1 MQRVSC
7 FVLFFVPLAIL
18 VLLSHPSTAQ
28 AQSANHLP
36 PKWRL
41 EKDKNGIQVFS
52 RITEESRFKQ
62 IKVLC
67 EIDGTLSQ
75 LYAFLSDI
83 SSYTAVV
90 YKTKEAYLLKQVS
103 DRELFYYTETS
114 LPWPV
119 KNRDL
124 LIHMTFLPDPGNKQ
138 LIIKAENAQG
148 FVPVKPDKVRIP
160 YWRSVWTVVKK
171 SPSRLRIEYVFTVDP
186 GGDLPVWLINLTAA
200 MGPYASFI
208 NLEENLKLPRYQGP
222 TYSFLNF

>member
-103 DRELFYYTETS
+103 DRELFYYTET
-114 LPWPV
+114 
-119 KNRDL
+119 
-124 LIHMTFLPDPGNKQ
+124 
-138 LIIKAENAQG
+138 
-148 FVPVKPDKVRIP
+148 
-160 YWRSVWTVVKK
+160 
-171 SPSRLRIEYVFTVDP
+171 
-186 GGDLPVWLINLTAA
+186 
-200 MGPYASFI
+200 
-208 NLEENLKLPRYQGP
+208 
-222 TYSFLNF
+222 